1 MAAPAPKKPRITFW
15 TGAALGLVALLLAW
29 GIFALVVHLVAER
42 RWAAMKADWQ
52 ALRDEVRARGLAR
65 VPLRGEPI
73 DGNAWDDYGVALAEV
88 RGLYDLESQA
98 APRYLREAPQSNRR
112 LVEGVL
118 KKHPSMIDSL
128 RRAALRK
135 QANLDLEWKEG
146 ALTLPSRHGSATIA
160 PLAVCRSRF
169 LAEEGRIA
177 EAAQLLVE
185 TCRFAADLGHVE
197 NLELPLDELRV
208 LLRSGRL
215 GGEDAVRLDRELDL
229 LDQEYP
235 RRGQRAALELVAL
248 GAQFVKT
255 GRTITLQ
262 LVGLHADPDAG
273 LWRYGF
279 SAHLMKAE
287 AFATMVAAVRQL
299 QEADERTWPESRDLL
314 KKLSAELA
322 AHPNPIIQ
330 TAPEEILA
338 SDLLHRGHRAQL
350 RLLRVAAHFRATGE
364 VLDLDDPLGGKLRRS
379 LANDRLQVWS
389 VGAEGRDHGGSGSFH
404 FDPEGKDIVLDLSR

>member
-1 MAAPAPKKPRITFW
+1 MADPAPPRRRLSFW
-15 TGAALGLVALLLAW
+15 KGAAIALVAVLILW
-29 GIFALVVHLVAER
+29 GIAALAIHFVAER
-42 RWAAMKADWQ
+42 RWAAMKSEWQ
-52 ALRDEVRARGLAR
+52 ALRDEVRTRGMSR
-65 VPLRGEPI
+65 PPLRGEPI
-73 DGNAWDDYGVALAEV
+73 DGNAWDDYSVALAEV

-98 APRYLREAPQSNRR
+98 APRYLKEAPQSNRK
-112 LVEGVL
+112 LVEWVL
-118 KKHPSMIDSL
+118 KKHPSMIESV
-128 RRAALRK
+128 RRAALRR
-135 QANLDLEWKEG
+135 QVNLDLEWKEG

-160 PLAVCRSRF
+160 PLAVCSSRF
-169 LAEEGRIA
+169 LAEEGRTA

-185 TCRFAADLGHVE
+185 TCRFAADIDHVE
-197 NLELPLDELRV
+197 NMELPFDELRGM
-208 LLRSGRL
+208 LLDGRIA
-215 GGEDAVRLDRELDL
+215 GDEAVRLDRELEL
-229 LDQEYP
+229 LDKEYP
-235 RRGQRAALELVAL
+235 RRGHRAALELVAL

-255 GRTITLQ
+255 GQTITLQ

-287 AFATMVAAVRQL
+287 AFATMAAAVRQL
-299 QEADERTWPESRDLL
+299 QEADERPWPESRDLL

-364 VLDLDDPLGGKLRRS
+364 VLDLDDPFGAKLMRT

-389 VGAEGRDHGGSGSFH
+389 IGPEGRDHGGAGAFR
-404 FDPEGKDIVLDLSR
+404 FDPEGKDIVLDIRR